1 MRYLLALT
9 FSISLLCS
17 VSAQKKAINI
27 PHLWES
33 YSFYPK
39 MVPGFNFMNDGK
51 HYTVLENASIVQ
63 YDLTSGNKTNIIY
76 SASDFNFSDYTFS
89 KDEQKIVLEVNREQI
104 YRRSSKA
111 NFFVWDRTRK
121 H

>member
-1 MRYLLALT
+1 MRHLLALT

-51 HYTVLENASIVQ
+51 TL
-63 YDLTSGNKTNIIY
+63 Y
-76 SASDFNFSDYTFS
+76 S
-89 KDEQKIVLEVNREQI
+89 
-104 YRRSSKA
+104 
-111 NFFVWDRTRK
+111 TRK
-121 H
+121 RINRSIRFDLWK